1 MIHIRNSKLVTAIV
15 AVLVSMSA
23 VGMSLTAART
33 APQHPPVVAPA
44 VLPAAVRLQKDRRS
58 GRARSIRL
66 RLLPR
71 LRESKVWPRRRRLNL
86 RLGLP
91 VHQWDARGP
100 PRRGRA
106 L

>member
-1 MIHIRNSKLVTAIV
+1 MIDIRNSKLVTVIV

-33 APQHPPVVAPA
+33 APEHPPVVAAA
-44 VLPAAVRLQKDRRS
+44 VLPLAVRLQEERRH
-58 GRARSIRL
+58 GGVRSIRL

-71 LRESKVWPRRRRLNL
+71 LRESKVWRRRPRLNL
-86 RLGLP
+86 RLRLR

-100 PRRGRA
+100 PR
-106 L
+106 